1 MNKYETIFIINPN
14 VESEN
19 VERIIEDVQNLIT
32 GSEGEVTK
40 LEKWGKKRLAYEVK
54 GNRDGFYVLINFE
67 ADPQFILRLGRYYSL
82 TDEIIKN
89 MTVRAERPPTE
100 FEGKLRSDDDEEDD
114 EDVEEDDDEDEYDED
129 DEDDEEDE

>member
-1 MNKYETIFIINPN
+1 LNKYETIFIINPN
-14 VESEN
+14 IESEN

-32 GSEGEVTK
+32 GSEGEVIK
-40 LEKWGKKRLAYEVK
+40 VDKWGKKRLAYEVK

-89 MTVRAERPPTE
+89 MTVRAERPSTE
-100 FEGKLRSDDDEEDD
+100 FEGKPSSDDEEDD
-114 EDVEEDDDEDEYDED
+114 EDIEDDDEDIEDD